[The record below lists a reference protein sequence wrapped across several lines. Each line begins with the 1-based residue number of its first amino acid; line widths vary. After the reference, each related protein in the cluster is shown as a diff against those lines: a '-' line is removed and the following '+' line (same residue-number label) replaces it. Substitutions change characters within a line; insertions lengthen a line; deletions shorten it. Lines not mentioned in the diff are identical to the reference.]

1 VTGQVAE
8 ARLAARLAADLHGA
22 FEALM
27 HAYQDRL
34 FAFALGLAASRSDAE
49 EIVQDAFVRAYR
61 ALARYPVAQVRELAL
76 GAWLYRITL
85 NVSRNRAR
93 TRRLETLPLNGR
105 GDLEAGGGARPEAVW
120 ERTQTRRS
128 IATQLAALP
137 DRYRAA
143 VVLRHVDGLRYQEV
157 AAALGQPVGTVKS
170 NVHRGTRLLRESL
183 GENIR
188 EVV

>member
-1 VTGQVAE
+1 MAE
-8 ARLAARLAADLHGA
+8 ARLAARLAADLNGA

-27 HAYQDRL
+27 HAHQDRL
-34 FAFALGLAASRSDAE
+34 FAFALGLAGSPSDAE

-61 ALARYPVAQVRELAL
+61 ALARYPVARVRELAL
-76 GAWLYRITL
+76 RAWLYRITL

-93 TRRLETLPLNGR
+93 TRRPETLPLEGR
-105 GDLEAGGGARPEAVW
+105 RDLEAGDRARPEAEW
-120 ERTQTRRS
+120 ERAQTRRS

-143 VVLRHVDGLRYQEV
+143 VVLRHVDGLGYQEV
-157 AAALGQPVGTVKS
+157 AALLRQPVGTVKS

-183 GENIR
+183 GEHMQ